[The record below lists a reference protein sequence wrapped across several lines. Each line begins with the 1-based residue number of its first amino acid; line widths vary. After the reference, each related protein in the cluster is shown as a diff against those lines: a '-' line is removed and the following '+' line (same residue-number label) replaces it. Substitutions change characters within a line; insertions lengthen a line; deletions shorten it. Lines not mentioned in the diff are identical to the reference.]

1 MPNTLKLERNK
12 REVLEIDI
20 EGKIFKIPLG
30 TELKR
35 KELAKLSSED
45 EVMKFFEGYLGKDLM
60 DDLTVGELKTII
72 NAWSEATQKA
82 SGVTLGES

>member
-12 REVLEIDI
+12 REVLEVEI
-20 EGKIFKIPLG
+20 EDKIYKIPLG

-35 KELAKLSSED
+35 KELAGMKKE
-45 EVMKFFEGYLGKDLM
+45 ENVMKFFEKHLGKELM
-60 DDLTVGELKTII
+60 DDLTVGELKQII

-82 SGVTLGES
+82 SGVSLGES

>member
-12 REVLEIDI
+12 REVLEVEI
-20 EGKIFKIPLG
+20 EGKIYKIPLG

-35 KELAKLSSED
+35 KELAGMKKE
-45 EVMKFFEGYLGKDLM
+45 ENVMKFFEKYLGKELM
-60 DDLTVGELKTII
+60 DDLTVGELKQII

-82 SGVTLGES
+82 SGVSLGES

>member
-12 REVLEIDI
+12 REVLEVEI
-20 EGKIFKIPLG
+20 EGEIYKIPLG

-35 KELAKLSSED
+35 KELAGMKKE
-45 EVMKFFEGYLGKDLM
+45 ENVMKFFEKYLGKELM
-60 DDLTVGELKTII
+60 DDLTVGELKQII

-82 SGVTLGES
+82 SGVSLGES

>member
-12 REVLEIDI
+12 REVLEVEI
-20 EGKIFKIPLG
+20 EDKIYKIPLG

-35 KELAKLSSED
+35 KELAGMKKE
-45 EVMKFFEGYLGKDLM
+45 ENVMKFFEKYLGKELM
-60 DDLTVGELKTII
+60 DDLTVGELKQII

-82 SGVTLGES
+82 SGVSLGES

>member
-12 REVLEIDI
+12 REVLEVEI
-20 EGKIFKIPLG
+20 EGKIYKIPLG

-35 KELAKLSSED
+35 KELAGMKKE
-45 EVMKFFEGYLGKDLM
+45 ENVMKFFEKYLGKDLM
-60 DDLTVGELKTII
+60 DDLTVGELKQII

-82 SGVTLGES
+82 SGVSLGES

>member
-12 REVLEIDI
+12 REVLEVEI
-20 EGKIFKIPLG
+20 EGKIYKIPLG

-35 KELAKLSSED
+35 KELAGMKKE
-45 EVMKFFEGYLGKDLM
+45 ENVMKFFEKYLGKELM
-60 DDLTVGELKTII
+60 DDLTVGELKQII

-82 SGVTLGES
+82 SGVSLGE